1 MGGSMRAAIDKAF
14 NAEQEEGC
22 AGNRARHD
30 SDGNAQA
37 IDGAHPSTGRCN
49 QLVARV
55 EGFVV
60 DSNPPNGLEM
70 SRPASA
76 SIVSQTRFAAAGRVG
91 SIELLGRQLVAAL
104 TAQIHPEE
112 MVSVIAANIPP
123 DMQ

>member
-1 MGGSMRAAIDKAF
+1 
-14 NAEQEEGC
+14 
-22 AGNRARHD
+22 
-30 SDGNAQA
+30 
-37 IDGAHPSTGRCN
+37 
-49 QLVARV
+49 
-55 EGFVV
+55 
-60 DSNPPNGLEM
+60 M